1 MCFGGFL
8 FAFFWGGGGS
18 FISLKFESQLV
29 FAGSV

>member
-1 MCFGGFL
+1 MCLGGFL
-8 FAFFWGGGGS
+8 FAFLGGGVS

>member
-8 FAFFWGGGGS
+8 FAFFWGGGS

>member
-8 FAFFWGGGGS
+8 FAFLGGGGS